1 VRHVI
6 IESWT
11 GRSGEGRVPSAP
23 FCTPIGSAMAS
34 RSLLERPRATRRFRG
49 VGTLTPAILAA
60 TLIFPVSREA
70 IAQETTY
77 LVVSVADVESGRAL
91 TGAEVLLPG
100 LSKNARADGL
110 GEARIGNIPSGTHRI
125 RVRFIGY
132 TAMDTSLTFEGDTA
146 GVLFKLGR
154 VVQTMD
160 AVEVTAPLS
169 PNMRDFEMRRRIGS
183 GRYLTADQLATEA
196 SKPFTHVAMMRFPGL
211 QLVHDGDGR
220 PHIASTR
227 GACGGATSPS
237 EGILAGA
244 RSGGSGGRG
253 ASSTGGAPG
262 STQGSGGAG
271 SGSGSG
277 AQGSPSG
284 MQVTLGSCSP
294 GRACYVVTFLDGI
307 QLDSADF
314 DVIMTWDL
322 AAVEYYTGN
331 SVPPRYRVSG
341 AACGVMLVWS
351 K

>member
-1 VRHVI
+1 
-6 IESWT
+6 
-11 GRSGEGRVPSAP
+11 
-23 FCTPIGSAMAS
+23 MAS
-34 RSLLERPRATRRFRG
+34 RFVVERSRPTRAFRVASALARAT
-49 VGTLTPAILAA
+49 ALAA
-60 TLIFPVSREA
+60 ALFLSVARDAT
-70 IAQETTY
+70 AQATTY
-77 LVVSVADVESGRAL
+77 LVVSVADGESGRAL
-91 TGAEVLLPG
+91 SAEVLLPG
-100 LSKNARADGL
+100 LSKIARADGL
-110 GEARIGNIPSGTHRI
+110 GEARIGTIPSGTHRI
-125 RVRFIGY
+125 RVRLIGY
-132 TAMDTSLTFEGDTA
+132 TAMDTSLTFEGDTV
-146 GVLFKLGR
+146 GVLFKLAR

-160 AVEVTAPLS
+160 VVEVTAPLS

-196 SKPFTHVAMMRFPGL
+196 NKPFTHVAMMRFPGL

-227 GACGGATSPS
+227 GACGGSTSPS

-244 RSGGSGGRG
+244 RGGGSGGRG

-271 SGSGSG
+271 SGSGAG
-277 AQGSPSG
+277 AGGAPSG
-284 MQVTLGSCSP
+284 MQVTLGSCAP

-314 DVIMTWDL
+314 DIIMTWDL